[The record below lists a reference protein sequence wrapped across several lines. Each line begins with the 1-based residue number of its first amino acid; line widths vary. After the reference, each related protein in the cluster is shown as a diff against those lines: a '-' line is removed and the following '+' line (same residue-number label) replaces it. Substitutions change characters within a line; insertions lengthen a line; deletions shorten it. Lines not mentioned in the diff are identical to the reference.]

1 MSQQLPDTA
10 LAVSHHVT
18 EHPQLMEISGRP
30 RTEDVHSMD
39 SVRTLSEMGFG
50 RF

>member
-1 MSQQLPDTA
+1 MSQRLPNTA
-10 LAVSHHVT
+10 LAVLRHVT
-18 EHPQLMEISGRP
+18 EHQQLMEISGRP

-39 SVRTLSEMGFG
+39 SIRTLSEMGFG